1 MTAIVT
7 RKRSFLMTSSTQPS
21 SSPTPSTDS
30 SPSAGKDVAQHR
42 ESGSA
47 LVSAQGKTSIADTV
61 VSKIAGLATRDVS
74 GVHAVGGGASRA
86 VGALRERIPGARTN
100 HSQGVSVEV
109 GEKQAAIDLD
119 IVADYGVSIADL
131 SAGIRRNV
139 IDAVQRMTSLEVT
152 EVNIMVHDVFLD
164 DGTDDNTG
172 SDTPARVQ

>member
-1 MTAIVT
+1 
-7 RKRSFLMTSSTQPS
+7 
-21 SSPTPSTDS
+21 
-30 SPSAGKDVAQHR
+30 
-42 ESGSA
+42 
-47 LVSAQGKTSIADTV
+47 V
-61 VSKIAGLATRDVS
+61 VSKIAGIATRDVS

-139 IDAVQRMTSLEVT
+139 IDAVERMTSLEVT

-164 DGTDDNTG
+164 DGNDDTD
-172 SDTPARVQ
+172 SDAPARVQ